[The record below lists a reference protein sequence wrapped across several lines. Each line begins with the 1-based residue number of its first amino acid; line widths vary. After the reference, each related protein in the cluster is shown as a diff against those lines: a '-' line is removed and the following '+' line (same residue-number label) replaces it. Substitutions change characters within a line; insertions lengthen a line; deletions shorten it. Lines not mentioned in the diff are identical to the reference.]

1 VQGEH
6 YHEFVKEMW
15 DTNCKKTELFINS
28 DTYYGLNTY
37 KAAFEAVRVTIASIV
52 QLLKQNYSSFF
63 SIVRPPGH
71 HSGMKGQPHGFCF
84 FNNIAMAA
92 QYALNSGKIKKIAI
106 LDWDAHHGEGTQKLF
121 YSHSDVLYLS
131 LHRFD
136 KGKYFPHIK

>member
-15 DTNCKKTELFINS
+15 DPNCKKNDLFING
-28 DTYYGLNTY
+28 DTYYGINTY
-37 KAAFEAVRVTIASIV
+37 RAAFEAVRVTVAAMT
-52 QLLKQNYSSFF
+52 QLLHHNCSSFY

-71 HSGMKGQPHGFCF
+71 HSGMKSMPHGFCF

-92 QYALNSGKIKKIAI
+92 HHALNSGKVKRVAI

-121 YSHSDVLYLS
+121 YPHNNVLYLS
-131 LHRFD
+131 LHRYD
-136 KGKYFPHIK
+136 NGKFFPHVK